1 MTHARGRRI
10 SARTATMLVIAST
23 IGTGAFTT
31 TGLLLDDLGG
41 AMPVMIVWALGG
53 VLAMCGALAYG
64 ELTAAMPEN
73 GGEYALLSRIYHPA
87 VGFVSGWISLVVG
100 FSAPMAAAA
109 IAFGA
114 YLEPLVP
121 GVDSK
126 LWAIGLI
133 LVFSGVHATGA
144 RGGARF
150 QDAITAL
157 ELGLVALLAIVGLA
171 LGEPSR
177 ALELGRGSLGGLATS
192 GRLAVGL
199 VWVSFSYTGWNA
211 VAYVAGEVKDP
222 ERTLP
227 RALLGGTAV
236 VTCLYVALNA
246 AFLASAPPS
255 VLAGEVDVAQ
265 VAARH
270 LLGPEV
276 GVVVGA
282 VVAVGLATTVGAI
295 AITGPRVYEQMGL
308 DHPRLAWLTTSRAG
322 ARGPVRASVLQTG
335 IALALAATA
344 TFDALLT
351 YIGFT
356 LAISNALTLAGVFVM
371 RAREPAMSRPYRAWG
386 HPWTTAVA
394 IALSVWMTVHTLWQ
408 RPIAALVGLATI
420 VIGLL
425 LYVVLSERSDLGGRV
440 TRAA

>member
-10 SARTATMLVIAST
+10 TTRTATMLVIAST

-31 TGLLLDDLGG
+31 TGLLLADLGG
-41 AMPVMIVWALGG
+41 ALPVMIVWALGG
-53 VLAMCGALAYG
+53 ALAMCGALAYG

-87 VGFVSGWISLVVG
+87 VGFVSGWISLIVG

-114 YLEPLVP
+114 YLEPLLP
-121 GVDSK
+121 GVSGK
-126 LWAIGLI
+126 VWAIALI
-133 LVFSGVHATGA
+133 LVFSGVHASGA
-144 RGGARF
+144 RGGARL

-177 ALELGRGSLGGLATS
+177 VLEPGTTSLGALTTS
-192 GRLAVGL
+192 GQLAVGL

-211 VAYVAGEVKDP
+211 AAYVAGEVRDP
-222 ERTLP
+222 GRALP

-246 AFLASAPPS
+246 AFLASAPAR

-295 AITGPRVYEQMGL
+295 ALTGPRVYERMGS
-308 DHPRLAWLTTSRAG
+308 DHPRLAWLTTSRDG
-322 ARGPVRASVLQTG
+322 ARGPLRASVLQTC

-356 LAISNALTLAGVFVM
+356 LALSSALTLAGVFVL
-371 RAREPAMSRPYRAWG
+371 RARAPEMPRPYRAWG
-386 HPWTTAVA
+386 HPWTTGVA
-394 IALSVWMTVHTLWQ
+394 IALSLWMTVHTLWQ
-408 RPIAALVGLATI
+408 RPVAALVGLATI
-420 VIGLL
+420 VIGLW
-425 LYVVLSERSDLGGRV
+425 LYVALSGRSEIGGRV
-440 TRAA
+440 ARAA